1 VETVSLS
8 ILMAAY
14 GAVLVALGVLTRA
27 GINRML
33 GLGLLAVVVAKLYLY
48 DVWQLE
54 KVYRIVAFSFLG
66 GVLLATSYLYSRYR
80 AKIESWWRDD
90 ADHS

>member
-1 VETVSLS
+1 
-8 ILMAAY
+8 M
-14 GAVLVALGVLTRA
+14 LVTLGVLTKA

-66 GVLLATSYLYSRYR
+66 VVLLATSYLYSRYR
-80 AKIESWWRDD
+80 TKIESWWRDEE
-90 ADHS
+90 DHP